1 MTPAEAAAAANIDNT
16 AADEAQEDNTVGGL
30 VDSLPASS
38 PRPRMRPES
47 VKGDLAGGLVAAV
60 VSVSESIP
68 YGLLVFASLG
78 VASAA
83 EGVMAGLYASVFA
96 AFVAAVFGGTQNL
109 ISGPRASTSVIMA
122 AMVATL
128 AAAPE
133 LEAHG
138 GAAMAMA
145 LAFLGVFLA
154 GVLQIL
160 FGLAKLGRIIKFT
173 PYPVIAGFM
182 NGVAILL
189 LMGQVN
195 YLLGLPE
202 HFAWS
207 QWREIPALIQPWTML
222 VTAITIVAI
231 ALGPRITRHVPSL
244 VVGLAAGIA
253 SYYVI
258 AAQVGLEMLG
268 PIVGD
273 IPSAAPRITALV
285 PVFSGGWNE
294 WVITRLIDIT
304 PAILVLAVIASI
316 DSLMGA
322 AALDSL
328 THRRHNSNRELLA
341 QGLSNMTAGIVGGL
355 ACSGA
360 VARSAASFHS
370 GARTK
375 LAGVAHAMIV
385 LATTLVAGPW
395 VGTVPRV
402 VLAAVLTVVAFG
414 MIDAWSRELV
424 SRLKAAGGYRREI
437 AANLAVVVV
446 VATVT
451 FTINLIAAVA
461 VGMGIAMVLFVTQM
475 SKSIVRRVYDGRSRR
490 SLKVRQR
497 RDAELLT
504 EHGQDIAVIELD
516 GPLFFGT
523 ADALLTEAEVGG
535 ANARI
540 VILDFRRVSEM
551 DATGVR
557 LLLVLARSITRS
569 GRQLLLAHVL
579 PENDHGR
586 FIAAIG
592 GQHLFGAALC
602 FADTDAALEWA
613 EDRLVEWY
621 ATGDLTERE
630 MDLSELC
637 LGDGFQENDIDLIT
651 RYVRRKQFT
660 PGEVLFSEGAPGDA
674 LYLLARG
681 TVTIRL
687 GTGGGGTIRLATLIP
702 GVMFGE
708 MALLEGQPRS
718 AEAVATSD
726 IVAYEMDKDS
736 FARILAEHPALAA
749 KLMTNMAR
757 AIAAR
762 LRATSDHV
770 RTIS

>member
-1 MTPAEAAAAANIDNT
+1 MAPAETT
-16 AADEAQEDNTVGGL
+16 APVDQFIPSGEDAPEDNTIGGL

-38 PRPRMRPES
+38 PQPRIKAES
-47 VKGDLAGGLVAAV
+47 LKGDLAGGLVAAV

-78 VASAA
+78 VAAAA

-128 AAAPE
+128 AAAPD
-133 LEAHG
+133 LDAHG
-138 GAAMAMA
+138 GASIAMA
-145 LAFLGVFLA
+145 LAFMGVFLA
-154 GVLQIL
+154 GLLQIG
-160 FGLAKLGRIIKFT
+160 FGLLKLGRFIKFT

-182 NGVAILL
+182 NGVAVLL
-189 LMGQVN
+189 LIGQLKF
-195 YLLGLPE
+195 LLGLPE
-202 HFAWS
+202 HFAWG
-207 QWREIPALIQPWTML
+207 QWREIPALIQPWTVL
-222 VTAITIVAI
+222 VAVITIVAI
-231 ALGPRITRHVPSL
+231 NMGPRITRHVPSL

-253 SYYVI
+253 SFYAI
-258 AAQVGLEMLG
+258 ATQVGLEALG
-268 PIVGD
+268 PIIGD
-273 IPSAAPRITALV
+273 IPSAAPRVTALV
-285 PVFSGGWNE
+285 PVLSSGWND
-294 WVITRLIDIT
+294 WMIARMTDIA
-304 PAILVLAVIASI
+304 PAIVVLAVIASI

-360 VARSAASFHS
+360 VARSAASYHS
-370 GARTK
+370 GARTT

-385 LATTLVAGPW
+385 LATTLIAGPW

-414 MIDAWSRELV
+414 MIDAWSRELML
-424 SRLKAAGGYRREI
+424 RLKAAGGYRRAI
-437 AANLAVVVV
+437 AANLAVIIA
-446 VATVT
+446 VAIVTV
-451 FTINLIAAVA
+451 TINLIAAVA
-461 VGMGIAMVLFVTQM
+461 IGMGIAMVLFVTQM
-475 SKSIVRRVYDGRSRR
+475 SKSIVRRVYDGRLRH
-490 SLKVRQR
+490 SLKVRDR
-497 RDAELLT
+497 RDAELLAA
-504 EHGQDIAVIELD
+504 HGADIVIVELD

-523 ADALLTEAEVGG
+523 ADALLSEADTGG

-557 LLLVLARSITRS
+557 LLQVLNRTITNS
-569 GRQLLLAHVL
+569 GRKLLLAHVL
-579 PENDHGR
+579 ADNDHGR

-592 GQHLFGAALC
+592 GRHLFGSALC

-621 ATGDLTERE
+621 APGNHTDRE
-630 MDLSELC
+630 LALRELC
-637 LGDGFQENDIDLIT
+637 LADGFIDNDTAIIE
-651 RYVRRKQFT
+651 RYVQRKEFNI
-660 PGEVLFSEGAPGDA
+660 GDVLFSEGSVGDA

-687 GTGGGGTIRLATLIP
+687 GTENGALRLATLIP

-718 AEAVATSD
+718 ADAVASSA
-726 IVAYEMDKDS
+726 IVVYEMDGAG
-736 FARILAEHPALAA
+736 FARILADHPALAA

-757 AIAAR
+757 EIAAR
-762 LRATSDHV
+762 LRATSDHLRAV
-770 RTIS
+770 S